1 MDELAR
7 DIDARVLEVRGRAG
21 VTDNRDAEAQIHG
34 GPHRRINAHRGHHS
48 GYHELIDPLAPQATF
63 EVGAQECIRRL
74 FDYNRLI
81 LGGSHSTIVLEPGG
95 AGPQVRRV
103 RFIPRVLD
111 VHDRLGSRPE
121 GAEHTRGGVS
131 RAVAADQGM
140 AAAREVVALD
150 IDKKQCA
157 GHNSTLPRRAV
168 GPRSRP
174 QYDLPGRAQ
183 GGSLGRRRTI
193 RAKAGVSM
201 FKTIAVGTDGTQT
214 ADKAVDVAL
223 DIAERYGARLLI
235 LSAYTPLKVKDLEK
249 ERAELPEDVQW
260 SIRADREV
268 DRILATALER
278 ARAHGLDSETVARVG
293 DPADVICQL
302 ASEHDVDLLVIGNKG
317 MNRRV
322 LGSLPKSVCQRA
334 PCSVVVA
341 KTT

>member
-1 MDELAR
+1 MSEKDSSK
-7 DIDARVLEVRGRAG
+7 
-21 VTDNRDAEAQIHG
+21 T
-34 GPHRRINAHRGHHS
+34 
-48 GYHELIDPLAPQATF
+48 
-63 EVGAQECIRRL
+63 
-74 FDYNRLI
+74 
-81 LGGSHSTIVLEPGG
+81 
-95 AGPQVRRV
+95 
-103 RFIPRVLD
+103 
-111 VHDRLGSRPE
+111 
-121 GAEHTRGGVS
+121 
-131 RAVAADQGM
+131 
-140 AAAREVVALD
+140 
-150 IDKKQCA
+150 
-157 GHNSTLPRRAV
+157 
-168 GPRSRP
+168 
-174 QYDLPGRAQ
+174 
-183 GGSLGRRRTI
+183 
-193 RAKAGVSM
+193 GVSM

-260 SIRADREV
+260 SIRADRDV

-278 ARAHGLDSETVARVG
+278 ARAHGLDSETVAREG

-322 LGSLPKSVCQRA
+322 LGSVPKSVCQRA